1 MESMQEPCKSH
12 ARACSPGL
20 IAFILSVIGVVATGS
35 PCCVSQIFSAVE
47 IFFHCSPQ
55 VGPILHDDQVS

>member
-1 MESMQEPCKSH
+1 MESH

-35 PCCVSQIFSAVE
+35 PCCVSQIFSSVE